1 MVFRVLDASA
11 FYAGVPFHTTEICY
25 TTSLVYEE
33 IKHIKESHDVLG
45 TLIDTKRLQIREPSS
60 NSVHAA
66 NIAASESGDISELSS
81 QDISIL
87 ALCIEAG
94 GHLVSD
100 DYAISNVAKRLGLK
114 VEPIMTRGIR
124 TVGRWIYYCPGCK
137 TQSQSHIECNVCGT
151 RLNRR
156 LVK

>member
-11 FYAGVPFHTTEICY
+11 FYAGVPFQTTETYY
-25 TTSLVYEE
+25 TTPLVYEE
-33 IKHIKESHDVLG
+33 IKHIKESHNVLG
-45 TLIDTKRLQIREPSS
+45 TLVDTKRLQIREPCS
-60 NSVHAA
+60 NSLHAA
-66 NIAASESGDISELSS
+66 NIAANESGDISKLSS

-87 ALCIEAG
+87 ALCIETR

-100 DYAISNVAKRLGLK
+100 DYAISNVAKRLGLE
-114 VEPIMTRGIR
+114 VEPIMTCGIR

-137 TQSQSHIECNVCGT
+137 TPSKSHIECNVCGT